1 MSKVGGEI
9 SVFFTESGDAGG
21 AGLMLNQVNV
31 IPVSHIARR
40 RVLLVLGWYDY
51 RLHRGIERY
60 AQEHG
65 WLLTEDVALEKV
77 IPWGW
82 EGDGILAWLGA
93 GDDLADFV
101 HDASLPTVDFSFRRP
116 QLKFARVLED
126 TTETARLV
134 AEYYLSRGFSNFLFY
149 NDTPNWI
156 HEERGNAFARALE
169 EAGGNLT
176 WCLWHKSTAF
186 RTDRKAWKRKR
197 KWLEQEIKR
206 APKPVGVFAAS
217 DGLAMEVLETCE
229 SAGITVPDDVSIVG
243 AGNNLLAADA
253 MHTPISSVD
262 VNMET
267 IGYRGA
273 ELLDT
278 LMTRKVAPSN
288 PVRVPPFRLITRKS
302 SDATAVSHPGLAR
315 SLRFMWEHCDEP
327 MGVESLAQ
335 MASMSV
341 RGYHETFVKHL
352 GRSPGVELHR
362 IRIERAKR
370 LLSDSDSKLEV
381 IAKMCGY
388 QNSNSLWVAF
398 KQATGMSPKQYRLKF
413 PKVSYKLI

>member
-1 MSKVGGEI
+1 MSQI
-9 SVFFTESGDAGG
+9 SR
-21 AGLMLNQVNV
+21 QR
-31 IPVSHIARR
+31 I
-40 RVLLVLGWYDY
+40 LLVLGWYDY

-65 WLLTEDVALEKV
+65 WFLRENVALEKV

-82 EGDGILAWLGA
+82 EGNGILAWLGA

-101 HDASLPTVDFSFRRP
+101 VDAGLPTVDFSFRRP

-126 TTETARLV
+126 TTDTARLV
-134 AEYYLSRGFSNFLFY
+134 ADYYLSRGFSNFLFY

-156 HEERGNAFARALE
+156 HEERGNAFAQALE
-169 EAGGNLT
+169 QAGCDLK
-176 WCLWHKSTAF
+176 WLLWHKSPAH
-186 RTDRKAWKRKR
+186 RTDRKAWIRKR
-197 KWLEQEIKR
+197 KWLGLELQR
-206 APKPVGVFAAS
+206 APKPLAVFAAS
-217 DGLAMEVLETCE
+217 DGLAMEVLESCE
-229 SAGITVPDDVSIVG
+229 SAGLMVPDEVSIIG

-262 VNMET
+262 VNMER

-273 ELLDT
+273 ELLDA
-278 LMTRKVAPSN
+278 LIAGKAVPPE

-315 SLRFMWEHCDEP
+315 SLRFMWEHCGEP
-327 MGVESLAQ
+327 IGVENLAQ

-341 RGYHETFVKHL
+341 RSYHEAFAKYL
-352 GRSPGVELHR
+352 GRSPGAELHR
-362 IRIERAKR
+362 IRIERAKK
-370 LLSDSDSKLEV
+370 LLSDSDAKLEA
-381 IAKMCGY
+381 ISKMCGY

-398 KQATGMSPKQYRLKF
+398 KQATGMSPKQYRQKAAN
-413 PKVSYKLI
+413 IR